1 MKTTLITLLIAVSSV
16 LNAQEPVKKTA
27 TFIKPKN
34 LVATS
39 VTHNKTFAKDNFKL
53 VGVPTRFKNSYQVSN
68 ILVGF
73 EDYESLAG
81 VTLEHVMEGEL
92 GHPESDLLKKIEV
105 KGKIKKYKY
114 QQFFVKTA
122 NRGNENYFYF
132 ISESKDKHG
141 VRGCIA
147 FKQQDAAQA
156 NQILNDLLN
165 SIKLN

>member
-1 MKTTLITLLIAVSSV
+1 MQRS
-16 LNAQEPVKKTA
+16 
-27 TFIKPKN
+27 
-34 LVATS
+34 
-39 VTHNKTFAKDNFKL
+39 
-53 VGVPTRFKNSYQVSN
+53 
-68 ILVGF
+68 
-73 EDYESLAG
+73 
-81 VTLEHVMEGEL
+81 L

-105 KGKIKKYKY
+105 KGEIKKYKY

-122 NRGNENYFYF
+122 NRSNENYFYF